1 MRTLLTVF
9 AKEVVDN
16 FRDRRTLASALIMGP
31 LFGPVLFAF
40 VINLSI
46 EQSLGDMDRTMT
58 LPVIGQQ
65 HAPNLMN
72 YLRSHNIDVVD
83 GPADRDAAVRA
94 VTTGEQDV
102 VVVVPDGFGE
112 QLADTVP
119 AKVELIS
126 DQANTQAE
134 RDARRVR
141 TALHSYSQELAT
153 MRLVARGVGPLVLR
167 PIHVDEIDVSTP
179 SGRSAMLLGMMSYF
193 FIFALLMGGMYLAI
207 DTTAGERE
215 RGSLEPLL
223 SLPVTRDQ
231 LMLGK
236 IAATCVFMAVSL
248 LLSLCSFFVALK
260 FMPLEQLGMTPNFGP
275 AVVVAAFFV
284 LAPFI
289 LLGAS
294 LMTLVA
300 SFTKSYKE
308 AQTWLSIVLVAP
320 TLPILIVSILTL
332 RPQLE
337 FMFVPSLSQHLLLV
351 VEHSRHWR
359 CADLDLRPPVSAGGA
374 AGLGCGYGFVCRIA
388 SPQRS
393 QGCSALRRRLLA
405 DNLVCR
411 RRPGRSVRARVD

>member
-1 MRTLLTVF
+1 MRTLLAVF
-9 AKEVVDN
+9 RKEVIDN
-16 FRDRRTLASALIMGP
+16 FRDRRTLGSALLMGP
-31 LFGPVLFAF
+31 LFGPLLFAF

-46 EQSLGDMDRTMT
+46 ERSLDDFDRTME
-58 LPVIGQQ
+58 LPVIGQE
-65 HAPNLMN
+65 HAPNLMR
-72 YLRSHNIDVVD
+72 YLRSHNIDVVA
-83 GPADRDAAVRA
+83 GPEDRAAAVAA
-94 VTTGEQDV
+94 VTLGTIDV
-102 VVVVPDGFGE
+102 VVVVPGEISE
-112 QLADTVP
+112 QLAAATP

-126 DQANTQAE
+126 DRANTQAE

-141 TALHSYSQELAT
+141 NALNGYSRQLAA
-153 MRLVARGVGPLVLR
+153 MRLVARGVSPAVLQ
-167 PIHVDEIDVSTP
+167 PINVDDVDVSTP

-236 IAATCVFMAVSL
+236 ISATCVFMAVSL
-248 LLSLCSFFVALK
+248 LLSLCSFYVALK
-260 FMPLEQLGMTPNFGP
+260 FMPLQQLGMTPNFGP
-275 AVVVAAFFV
+275 GVIVAAFFV
-284 LAPFI
+284 LLPFV

-308 AQTWLSIVLVAP
+308 AQTWLSIVLIAP

-337 FMFVPSLSQHLLLV
+337 FMFIPSLSQHLILV
-351 VEHSRHWR
+351 DMIKNE
-359 CADLDLRPPVSAGGA
+359 PVNLTHVAISVLSTFAIGA
-374 AGLGCGYGFVCRIA
+374 ALTWICARLYRREGLLG
-388 SPQRS
+388 
-393 QGCSALRRRLLA
+393 
-405 DNLVCR
+405 
-411 RRPGRSVRARVD
+411 

>member
-1 MRTLLTVF
+1 MRTLITVF
-9 AKEVVDN
+9 VKEVIDN

-31 LFGPVLFAF
+31 LFGPMLFAF

-46 EQSLGDMDRTMT
+46 ERSLDDIERTME
-58 LPVIGQQ
+58 LPVVGQH
-65 HAPNLMN
+65 HAPNLMR
-72 YLRSHNIDVVD
+72 YLESHNIEIVE
-83 GPADRDAAVRA
+83 GPEGRAAAVGA
-94 VTTGEQDV
+94 VTTGVHDV
-102 VVVVPDGFGE
+102 IVIVPGDFGA
-112 QLADTVP
+112 QLADNLP

-141 TALHSYSQELAT
+141 NALHSYSQELAT
-153 MRLVARGVGPLVLR
+153 IRLVARGVSPLVLR
-167 PIHVDEIDVSTP
+167 PINIDEVDVSTP

-215 RGSLEPLL
+215 RGSLEPILC
-223 SLPVTRDQ
+223 LPVTRGQ
-231 LMLGK
+231 LLLGK
-236 IAATCVFMAVSL
+236 IAATCLFMAVSL

-275 AVVVAAFFV
+275 DVVVSAFFV

-308 AQTWLSIVLVAP
+308 AQTWLSIVLIAP

-351 VEHSRHWR
+351 DMIKNEPVNMLHVAISATSTLLIGAVLTWI
-359 CADLDLRPPVSAGGA
+359 CAHLYRRE
-374 AGLGCGYGFVCRIA
+374 GLLG
-388 SPQRS
+388 
-393 QGCSALRRRLLA
+393 
-405 DNLVCR
+405 
-411 RRPGRSVRARVD
+411 

>member
-9 AKEVVDN
+9 AKEVIDN
-16 FRDRRTLASALIMGP
+16 IRDRRTLASALLMGP
-31 LFGPVLFAF
+31 LFGPMLFAF
-40 VINLSI
+40 VISLSI
-46 EQSLGDMDRTMT
+46 ERSLDDLDRS
-58 LPVIGQQ
+58 LEVPVIGQE

-72 YLRSHNIDVVD
+72 YLRSHNIDIVAGPVD
-83 GPADRDAAVRA
+83 RAAAMLA
-94 VTTGEQDV
+94 VTRGEYDV
-102 VVVVPDGFGE
+102 VVVVPETFGA
-112 QLADTVP
+112 QLAEAIP

-141 TALHSYSQELAT
+141 TALHSYSQEIAG
-153 MRLVARGVGPLVLR
+153 MRLVARGVSPRVLR
-167 PIHVDEIDVSTP
+167 PINVDEVDVSTP
-179 SGRSAMLLGMMSYF
+179 SGRSAILLGMMSYF

-275 AVVVAAFFV
+275 LVVVAAFFV
-284 LAPFI
+284 LLPFI

-308 AQTWLSIVLVAP
+308 AQTWLSVVLVAP

-337 FMFVPSLSQHLLLV
+337 FMFVPSLSQHLILVDMIKNEPVNLLHV
-351 VEHSRHWR
+351 
-359 CADLDLRPPVSAGGA
+359 AISAGSTLAIGA
-374 AGLGCGYGFVCRIA
+374 ALTWICARLYRREGLLG
-388 SPQRS
+388 
-393 QGCSALRRRLLA
+393 
-405 DNLVCR
+405 
-411 RRPGRSVRARVD
+411 